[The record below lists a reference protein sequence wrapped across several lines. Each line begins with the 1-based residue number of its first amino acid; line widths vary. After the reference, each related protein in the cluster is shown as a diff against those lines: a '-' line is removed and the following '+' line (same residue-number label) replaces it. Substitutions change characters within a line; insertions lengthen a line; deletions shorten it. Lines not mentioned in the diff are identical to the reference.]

1 MDLFRC
7 EQKQGSIH
15 GDCWVSDG
23 TGEGDSPG
31 SRQSVQLAQESSLG
45 SVRRG
50 SFLSQHWV
58 FGERRGG

>member
-23 TGEGDSPG
+23 TDEGFSLR
-31 SRQSVQLAQESSLG
+31 SRQSVQLAQESSLE
-45 SVRRG
+45 SIRRG
-50 SFLSQHWV
+50 SFPSQHWV